1 MVKNSI
7 ALMADSTCDIP
18 EDLIEQYG
26 ITIIPELVIWG
37 DKTFRDRV
45 DITPQE
51 FYERIEKDPVRPTTT
66 LPSPAEF
73 EKVYKD
79 AISQGAREIILFTVS
94 AAMSGTYQAAK
105 QVGERM
111 EVPVYVIDSKGPT
124 MSLGWQVLAAARGR
138 EKGLNIQEMMKA
150 ADQVR
155 EKLVQI
161 VCLNT
166 LEYLHRG
173 GRIGSATK
181 FLGTLLDI
189 KPLVQINH
197 QTGTVEPSAQA
208 RTRKKSIEVLIERFF
223 EQIQTEKPIHV
234 AVLHGNAPDEA
245 HAIAERIRKTY
256 APKELLINI
265 TGPVLGLN
273 TGPRALALCG
283 YSE

>member
-18 EDLIEQYG
+18 EDLIQQYG

-37 DKTFRDRV
+37 DQTFRDRV
-45 DITPQE
+45 DMTPQA
-51 FYERIEKDPVRPTTT
+51 FYERIEKDPVMPTTA

-73 EKVYKD
+73 ENVYKE
-79 AISQGAREIILFTVS
+79 AISQGAREIVLFTVS

-111 EVPVYVIDSKGPT
+111 EVPVHVIDSKGPT
-124 MSLGWQVLAAARGR
+124 MSLGWQVLAAARGL
-138 EKGLNIQEMMKA
+138 EKGLNLQEMIKA

-197 QTGTVEPSAQA
+197 RTGIVEPSAQA

-234 AVLHGNAPDEA
+234 AVLHGNAPEEA
-245 HAIAERIRKTY
+245 QAIAERIKKTY

-265 TGPVLGLN
+265 TGPVLGIN